1 MIIELLKAGDMKTT
15 NTMKAKTI
23 YGSSYAACINNHSS
37 SYPIYRENSAIKNT
51 TAEYIKNKNTEIKIQ
66 PNTKK

>member
-1 MIIELLKAGDMKTT
+1 
-15 NTMKAKTI
+15 MKAKTI